1 MFLRLRH
8 FLLAL
13 IAVAIFAGQVVAD
26 ERKFR
31 LYAPPALIES
41 GVLKYMLPRFSLKTQ
56 VRIDLVDDP
65 AQADASFGTEGIAVF
80 QGLGQRWHFAV
91 PDGGHPGALRFG
103 EWIGSEVGRRTVVG
117 FEVDGTALFSLP
129 SQDQAAAEA
138 ATYDGDAVAG
148 RIKARGLCGRCHVV
162 VAADRMNAI
171 GSTPSFFALRSL
183 GNWEDRF
190 AAFFALNPHPAFTQV
205 EDVTDP
211 FPVDRPSPIVPVA
224 LTLDDLE
231 AIIAYVAALEPADL
245 GAPLDHQ

>member
-8 FLLAL
+8 LVPGLVSIA
-13 IAVAIFAGQVVAD
+13 IWAGQAVAN
-26 ERKFR
+26 ERNFR
-31 LYAPPALIES
+31 LYAPPDLIES
-41 GVLKYMLPRFSLKTQ
+41 GLLKYLLPRFSLKTQ
-56 VRIDLVDDP
+56 VRIELVEDP
-65 AQADASFGTEGIAVF
+65 AQAEASFGPEGNPVF
-80 QGLGQRWHFAV
+80 DGLGQRWHFAV
-91 PDGGHPGALRFG
+91 PEGGHAGAARFG
-103 EWIGSEVGRRTVVG
+103 DWIDSEVGRRTVTG
-117 FEVDGTALFSLP
+117 FQIDGAALFSLP
-129 SQDQAAAEA
+129 TQAQVSAETV
-138 ATYDGDAVAG
+138 TYNGDAVAG
-148 RIKARGLCGRCHVV
+148 RVKARGLCGRCHVV

-205 EDVTDP
+205 KDVTDP

-224 LTLDDLE
+224 MTLDDLE

>member
-8 FLLAL
+8 LVPTFLS
-13 IAVAIFAGQVVAD
+13 IAIWAGQVIAD
-26 ERKFR
+26 ERNFR
-31 LYAPPALIES
+31 LYAPPNLIES

-56 VRIDLVDDP
+56 VRIELVEDP
-65 AQADASFGTEGIAVF
+65 AQADASFGNKGIPVF
-80 QGLGQRWHFAV
+80 QGLGQRWHFTV
-91 PDGGHPGALRFG
+91 PDGGHAGALRFG
-103 EWIGSEVGRRTVVG
+103 EWIGSDVGRRTVVG
-117 FEVDGTALFSLP
+117 FQVDGAALFSLP
-129 SQDQAAAEA
+129 SQDKAATEA
-138 ATYDGDAVAG
+138 LTYDGDAVAG

-183 GNWEDRF
+183 GDWEDRF

-205 EDVTDP
+205 EDVTEP
-211 FPVDRPSPIVPVA
+211 FAVDRPSPIVPVA

-245 GAPLDHQ
+245 GAPLEHQ